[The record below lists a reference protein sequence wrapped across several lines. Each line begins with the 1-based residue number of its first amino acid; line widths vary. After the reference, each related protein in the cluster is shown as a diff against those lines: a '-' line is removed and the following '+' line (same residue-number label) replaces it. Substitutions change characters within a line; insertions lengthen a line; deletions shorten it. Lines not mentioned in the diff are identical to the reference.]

1 MKKFIVLIA
10 VIFAFAGC
18 VKKDTSNLTPCKKK
32 CVERLESC
40 AASFRENTQMTC
52 EMMQTQC
59 NAGCDQFR

>member
-1 MKKFIVLIA
+1 MRKLFVFTLMVAI
-10 VIFAFAGC
+10 FAGC

-40 AASFRENTQMTC
+40 AASFRENSQMTC